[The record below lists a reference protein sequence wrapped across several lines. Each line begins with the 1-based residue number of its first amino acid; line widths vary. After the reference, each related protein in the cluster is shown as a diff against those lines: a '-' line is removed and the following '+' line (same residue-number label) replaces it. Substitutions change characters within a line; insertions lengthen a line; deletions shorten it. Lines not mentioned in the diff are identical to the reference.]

1 MLRDIV
7 RTKNEWV
14 LVQIDGDQFNDVR
27 KVNGII
33 SVETT
38 PKILRGEVLSNG
50 DGVYP
55 KKGKFREPQ
64 TDIGDIVYFKREK
77 RTLTDE
83 ENLFLVRESDILLK
97 EDYKE
102 IRGVAG
108 TL

>member
-14 LVQIDGDQFNDVR
+14 LIQIDGDQFNDVR

-50 DGVYP
+50 DGIYS
-55 KKGKFREPQ
+55 KKRKFREPQ
-64 TDIGDIVYFKREK
+64 TDIGDIVYFEREK
-77 RTLTDE
+77 RNLTDE
-83 ENLFLVRESDILLK
+83 ENLFLVRESDIMFK
-97 EDYKE
+97 EEYEE
-102 IRGVAG
+102 IRGVSG